1 MFSAVEEVIFAL
13 RTQGMSQKGIAARVR
28 CSQSMVSRILKKDF
42 PAPVNNG
49 GRPKKTSP
57 QNDRAL
63 KRIAHSNCFKS
74 TTSITHLWNETM
86 TSPVSRSTTY
96 WRLWFHGFSSRIPC
110 TKPLLSC
117 KQKKKHLQF
126 AQKYSKWTMEDW
138 KQVIFSDESKFVMGY
153 GNKGPR
159 VWRQKYERHKAAC
172 LKRSVKH
179 PASVMVW
186 GCVSSQ
192 GVGSLCFLS
201 PKTTVNTEVY
211 IDLLDAYLLPS
222 VDKLFADDDFVFQHD
237 LAPAHRSYKTAKYLK
252 EKRIDVLE
260 WPCNSPDLNIIEFV
274 WQKMKTRVQQVHLK
288 TLEELKAVLR
298 EVWASF
304 TKNELEEMVE
314 SMPRRIHEVIAKKGD
329 ATKF

>member
-1 MFSAVEEVIFAL
+1 MPTNNVLCCRRSNLCPPNPRHESE
-13 RTQGMSQKGIAARVR
+13 GYCYPVR
-28 CSQSMVSRILKKDF
+28 CSQSTVSHILKKDF

-57 QNDRAL
+57 QDNPAL
-63 KRIAHSNCFKS
+63 KRIAHSNHFKL

-96 WRLWFHGFSSRIPC
+96 QQLQFHGFSSQIPC

-117 KQKKKHLQF
+117 KQKKKCLQF
-126 AQKYSKWTMEDW
+126 AQKYSKWMVEDW
-138 KQVIFSDESKFVMGY
+138 KQVIIFSDDSKFIMGY
-153 GNKGPR
+153 GNKGPH
-159 VWRQKYERHKAAC
+159 VWWKKYKRHKVAC
-172 LKRSVKH
+172 LKCSVKH
-179 PASVMVW
+179 PASIMVW

-211 IDLLDAYLLPS
+211 IDLLDAYLIPF

-237 LAPAHRSYKTAKYLK
+237 LAPAHHSYKTAKYLK
-252 EKRIDVLE
+252 EKRIDVLDG
-260 WPCNSPDLNIIEFV
+260 PCNSPDLNIIEFV

-288 TLEELKAVLR
+288 TLEELKAVLC
-298 EVWASF
+298 EVWGLLHP
-304 TKNELEEMVE
+304 E
-314 SMPRRIHEVIAKKGD
+314 
-329 ATKF
+329 